1 MCWLPG
7 GFNSLTGAEVMT
19 MCKQQP
25 LSFLR
30 VMVSLLVCFFLA
42 QALSVNA
49 QIGSPA
55 SSTDIDT
62 KVWSNPET
70 GYCVILEDDADLL
83 SQEEEAQLASQMQE
97 ITDYGNALFK
107 TISYNNFS
115 ASYFAEDYYHGQF
128 GNESGTLFLID
139 MGNRELYIFSDG
151 AVYQTITK
159 AYATTITDNI
169 YRYASDQDYY
179 LCAST
184 AFGQIHT
191 LLSGRRIAQPM
202 KYISNA
208 LLALILA
215 ALINY
220 FIVRLMSTSSK
231 PDKREILNSVYA
243 KFAFSDVQKKLTKQS
258 KVYHPRSTGSSSGSH
273 SGGGR
278 SHSSGG
284 GHSSGGRS
292 GGGGGHRF

>member
-7 GFNSLTGAEVMT
+7 GFHSLTGAEVMT
-19 MCKQQP
+19 VRKKQP

-49 QIGSPA
+49 QTSSPA
-55 SSTDIDT
+55 SDTDLN
-62 KVWSNPET
+62 VWSNPET

-128 GNESGTLFLID
+128 GAESGTLFLID

-151 AVYQTITK
+151 AVYKTITK
-159 AYATTITDNI
+159 AYAATITDNI

-184 AFGQIHT
+184 AFDQIHT

-220 FIVRLMSTSSK
+220 FIVRLLSTSSK

-243 KFAFSDVQKKLTKQS
+243 KFAFSDAQKKLTKQS

-273 SGGGR
+273 SGGG
-278 SHSSGG
+278 

>member
-1 MCWLPG
+1 M
-7 GFNSLTGAEVMT
+7 TGAEVMT

-278 SHSSGG
+278 KSHSSGG